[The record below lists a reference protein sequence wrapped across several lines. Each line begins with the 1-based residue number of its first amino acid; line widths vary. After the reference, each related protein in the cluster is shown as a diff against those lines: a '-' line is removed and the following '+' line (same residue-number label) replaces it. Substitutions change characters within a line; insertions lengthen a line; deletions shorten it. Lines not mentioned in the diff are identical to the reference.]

1 MIERNRVL
9 MSDSKWKSMAEA
21 STILRCQVG
30 SQAYG
35 LALEASDRDE
45 KGVCVEPFEAY
56 CTLGGKFDQ
65 FEFRSAAE
73 RTGKSDAPSEAGDL
87 DLTIYSLE
95 KFLRLATYGNPNIIE
110 LLFISG
116 DSILEAT
123 QAGADLRDLYP
134 AIISRQCGRRY
145 LGYMEAQKQR
155 LLGERGQM
163 RVTRTDL
170 IEAHGYDT
178 KYLSHVL
185 RLGYQ
190 GVELLETGR
199 LVLPLVGEVRD
210 NLLAVKTGKWSLNE
224 GLQLVGDL
232 EMKVKDLVKDGP
244 IRDQPDLPMVE
255 KWMRATYHATWEVT
269 RGLYRDVV
277 STSIH

>member
-1 MIERNRVL
+1 
-9 MSDSKWKSMAEA
+9 MAEA
-21 STILRCQVG
+21 STILRCRVG

-35 LALEASDRDE
+35 LSTEASDLDE
-45 KGVCVEPFEAY
+45 KGVCVEPFETY
-56 CTLGGKFDQ
+56 CTLSGKF
-65 FEFRSAAE
+65 ENYEYRSAAE
-73 RTGKSDAPSEAGDL
+73 RTGKSDAPSEVGDL

-95 KFLRLATYGNPNIIE
+95 KFLRLATYGNPNIVE

-170 IEAHGYDT
+170 IEAHGFDT
-178 KYLSHVL
+178 KFASHML
-185 RLGYQ
+185 RLGFQ
-190 GVELLETGR
+190 GVELLETGK
-199 LVLPLVGEVRD
+199 LVLPLEGEVRD
-210 NLLAVKTGKWSLNE
+210 TLLAVKTGKWSLNE
-224 GLQLVGDL
+224 ALQLAGDL
-232 EMKVKDLVKDGP
+232 ETKVKDLIKDGP
-244 IRDQPDLPMVE
+244 IRDQPDLATVE
-255 KWMRATYHATWEVT
+255 KFMRATYLATWETT
-269 RGLYRDVV
+269 RGLYAQLLNQ
-277 STSIH
+277 SIH